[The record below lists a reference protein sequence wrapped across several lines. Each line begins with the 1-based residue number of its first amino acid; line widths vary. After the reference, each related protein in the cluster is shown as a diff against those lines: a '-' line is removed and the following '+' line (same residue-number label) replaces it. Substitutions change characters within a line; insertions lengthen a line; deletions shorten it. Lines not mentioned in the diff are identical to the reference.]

1 MCHTGSH
8 LPLRTV
14 VSASSEALQEP
25 EPSLPGV
32 LACFSGFCF
41 NFQLSPSTHDQWSSL
56 VRNPRNSAISLSKM
70 SSQKLSLMLKFLNFL
85 NSLNSKFSESSFRV
99 FFFLNPLIHLG
110 FIFMCVHAKSLQS
123 CPTLCDPMDY
133 SPPGSPVYATLQARI
148 LEQVA
153 MPSPGDLLDP
163 VIEHA
168 SFVSCIGR
176 WVPCPLATSEALY
189 PHIPMLLLMYLL
201 Y

>member
-1 MCHTGSH
+1 MICHTGSH

-14 VSASSEALQEP
+14 VPASFEALQEP

-85 NSLNSKFSESSFRV
+85 NSLNFKFSESSFRV
-99 FFFLNPLIHLG
+99 FFFIFFTFFYIFSEYPLVHLG
-110 FIFMCVHAKSLQS
+110 FIFMCVRAKSLQS

-133 SPPGSPVYATLQARI
+133 SPPGSPVYAILQARI
-148 LEQVA
+148 LEWIA
-153 MPSPGDLLDP
+153 MPSSRGSSQPRD
-163 VIEHA
+163 
-168 SFVSCIGR
+168 
-176 WVPCPLATSEALY
+176 
-189 PHIPMLLLMYLL
+189 
-201 Y
+201 